1 MGLDGVELIMAFE
14 EEFDIKIS
22 DEEASK
28 LFTPRKAAE
37 LIAKKLNVPIVNYEK
52 YRFHKKF
59 NVFRRFLMHEFGI
72 ERQKI
77 KPNALISDLLQN
89 NLPKKWMKISNFVSG
104 GKIASLELLPNTYN
118 KINLYY
124 ALSAT
129 IFSIIIIVIALY
141 YQPEDDFLKSIYFPI
156 IFIVTMKIINIFY
169 SFRTQTKESFA
180 TEVPEHLNTVGKVTT
195 YISLSKNEDNVLI
208 NNKLNFD
215 NILQRVI
222 KITQEQLQIPIDKI
236 KPDSHFI
243 DDLDMDR

>member
-37 LIAKKLNVPIVNYEK
+37 LVAKKLNVPIINHEQHL
-52 YRFHKKF
+52 FHKKF

-72 ERQKI
+72 ERQEI
-77 KPNALISDLLQN
+77 KPNALMTDLLQN
-89 NLPKKWMKISNFVSG
+89 NLPQQWKKISRFVSDSQ
-104 GKIASLELLPNTYN
+104 ISPLECSKKLKAVIQHCAWILA
-118 KINLYY
+118 II
-124 ALSAT
+124 SA
-129 IFSIIIIVIALY
+129 VIPA
-141 YQPEDDFLKSIYFPI
+141 IYFSYKNKPYLLIVYLIMTVMI
-156 IFIVTMKIINIFY
+156 I
-169 SFRTQTKESFA
+169 SFLAQFFEKKFA
-180 TEVPEHLNTVGKVTT
+180 TEIPEHLNTVGKVTA
-195 YISLSKNEDNVLI
+195 YISLSKNENNVHI

>member
-37 LIAKKLNVPIVNYEK
+37 LIAKKLNIPIVNYEK
-52 YRFHKKF
+52 YLFHKKF

-77 KPNALISDLLQN
+77 KPNVLMADLLQN
-89 NLPKKWMKISNFVSG
+89 NLPKKWTKISNFVSG
-104 GKIASLELLPNTYN
+104 GKIAPLELLATTNH
-118 KINLYY
+118 KINHCY
-124 ALSAT
+124 T
-129 IFSIIIIVIALY
+129 IFILIIIAVFLYPYNNPIHIPFFALTTAMIFTLLGLIF
-141 YQPEDDFLKSIYFPI
+141 FLFNNQIK
-156 IFIVTMKIINIFY
+156 K
-169 SFRTQTKESFA
+169 SFA
-180 TEVPEHLNTVGKVTT
+180 TEIPEHLNTVGKLTA
-195 YISLSKNEDNVLI
+195 YISISKNEYHNPI
-208 NNKLNFD
+208 NNNELNF
-215 NILQRVI
+215 NIILQRVI
-222 KITQEQLQIPIDKI
+222 SITHAQLLIPIDKI